1 MSHHLRRLAFISTHT
16 SPLARPGTSKAGGMN
31 VYIAELTAQLGMG
44 GCAVDIYTRADHP
57 DLPETVEL
65 APNVRVVHIEAGPLE
80 VLSPIAVHAWTSIFT
95 EKVAAFAAEQGCEYD
110 LIHSHYW
117 LSGLSGATLANR
129 WRVPHVAMFHTLGE
143 VKNRAR
149 RAEHEPALRID
160 GERDVVRQADRLICA
175 TPHERDFLV
184 QLYGADW
191 DCIDVVPPGVDL
203 DLFSPGDQAAARASL
218 GLGLEPIVLF
228 VGRMEPLKGVDILI
242 RAAGVVELDTTF
254 TVLVAGGDP
263 ERDQSTTAQLEQLA
277 VDLGIGEQV
286 QFLGTLP
293 REQLPSY
300 YRAADVCVVPSYYE
314 SFGLVAVEA
323 LASGTPVIA
332 TRVGGLQ
339 YTVHDGQT
347 GYLVSWRCPEPFAER
362 METLLE
368 NDELRGRFAA
378 AAPESVRQ
386 FSWDQV
392 ADQIVEVYEDVLERH
407 ASGMAAGS
415 TAG

>member
-1 MSHHLRRLAFISTHT
+1 MSHHLRRLAFLSMHT

-44 GCAVDIYTRADHP
+44 GCAVDIYTRADQP
-57 DLPETVEL
+57 GLPRIVEL

-80 VLSPIAVHAWTSIFT
+80 VLSPIEVHAWTSTFT
-95 EKVAAFAAEQGCEYD
+95 AEVMAFAAADSCEYE

-117 LSGLSGATLANR
+117 LSGLSGVELANH
-129 WRVPHVAMFHTLGE
+129 WRIPHVAMFHTLGE

-149 RAEHEPALRID
+149 RAEQEPLLRIE
-160 GERDVVRQADRLICA
+160 GERDVVREADRLICA

-184 QLYGADW
+184 QLYGADRE
-191 DCIDVVPPGVDL
+191 CIDVVPPGVDL
-203 DLFSPGDQAAARASL
+203 DLFSPGDQAAARAGL
-218 GLGLEPIVLF
+218 GLGSEPIVLF

-242 RAAGVVELDTTF
+242 RAAGVVDLDTTI

-263 ERDQSTTAQLEQLA
+263 EADQSTTAALVELA
-277 VDLGIGEQV
+277 SELGIGDQV
-286 QFLGTLP
+286 QFVGTLP
-293 REQLPSY
+293 REQLPLY
-300 YRAADVCVVPSYYE
+300 YQAADVCVVPSYYE

-339 YTVHDGQT
+339 YTVRDGQT

-378 AAPESVRQ
+378 AAPESVRR
-386 FSWDQV
+386 FSWDLV
-392 ADQIVEVYEDVLERH
+392 AEQIVVVYEDVLERH